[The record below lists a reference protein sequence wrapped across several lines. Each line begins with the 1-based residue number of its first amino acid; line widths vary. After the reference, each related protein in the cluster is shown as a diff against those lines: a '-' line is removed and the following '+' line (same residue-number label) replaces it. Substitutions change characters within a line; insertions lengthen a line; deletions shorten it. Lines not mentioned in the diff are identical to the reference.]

1 MSGQDQLRK
10 YQELEVKTSSPERL
24 VLLLYDGAIRFLNEA
39 KRKIEEKNWEESNK
53 LLIKGQRIISELM
66 TSLDLEVADFT
77 RGWYSLYDYM
87 HQRLIEANLK
97 KDAEPVE
104 EVLQLIIPLRDSWAQ
119 IMSSN
124 QGGRNADN
132 H

>member
-10 YQELEVKTSSPERL
+10 YQELEIKTSSPERL
-24 VLLLYDGAIRFLNEA
+24 ILLLYDGAIRFLNQA
-39 KRKIEEKNWEESNK
+39 KRKIEEKNWQESNK

-66 TSLDLEVADFT
+66 ASLDLKVADFT
-77 RGWYSLYDYM
+77 KDWHSLYAYM

-104 EVLQLIIPLRDSWAQ
+104 EVLQLIISLRDSWAQ
-119 IMSSN
+119 IMKS
-124 QGGRNADN
+124 R
-132 H
+132 

>member
-10 YQELEVKTSSPERL
+10 YQELEIKTSSPEKL
-24 VLLLYDGAIRFLNEA
+24 VLLLYDGVIRFLNQAE
-39 KRKIEEKNWEESNK
+39 RKIEEKNWQESNK

-66 TSLDLEVADFT
+66 TSLDLRVADFT
-77 RGWYSLYDYM
+77 KGWYSLYDYM

-97 KDAEPVE
+97 KDVQPVK

-119 IMSSN
+119 IISSKR
-124 QGGRNADN
+124 GGRNADN